1 MERSFLLEG
10 KVSRDGVE
18 NGAMDRHEST
28 PITEVEL
35 LELLVRAPRTALD
48 NAPCLVKLFTRLV
61 ELQPEPTRDRFLAAV
76 PPADKTARGAGAGV
90 EPGERPFLRCTG
102 TPISPPEALLERAL
116 LHGRGRAPRTIMI
129 ASLAKR
135 VGIAA
140 EGVADALNDA
150 SLMVSLPA
158 DSVPRGIGKWRPVF
172 QLATALGTTADEVR
186 VHALIAYADRDVWE
200 QAHLPVDEAAD
211 DLLRW
216 IAHDFVPRGPAIGA
230 QILASFLSSPEAL
243 HTAAGYLLGELPRI
257 DLSVFRPLLA
267 TLAQFDRAGR
277 LVREHPTR
285 GLVQELVRYAV
296 EVSGD
301 PSDAATGL
309 AVLFAHS
316 PNTSA
321 LPTATDLAL
330 ASTVATSVVAGRT
343 GWRYPHLRPAMLEAA
358 LHGAPGCRRAA
369 LMLEA
374 W

>member
-1 MERSFLLEG
+1 MSASSSTSMRVRLSPSTCTSVARIPLDHTAWSRSA
-10 KVSRDGVE
+10 SRA
-18 NGAMDRHEST
+18 N
-28 PITEVEL
+28 
-35 LELLVRAPRTALD
+35 
-48 NAPCLVKLFTRLV
+48 
-61 ELQPEPTRDRFLAAV
+61 
-76 PPADKTARGAGAGV
+76 
-90 EPGERPFLRCTG
+90 
-102 TPISPPEALLERAL
+102 
-116 LHGRGRAPRTIMI
+116 
-129 ASLAKR
+129 
-135 VGIAA
+135 
-140 EGVADALNDA
+140 
-150 SLMVSLPA
+150 
-158 DSVPRGIGKWRPVF
+158 
-172 QLATALGTTADEVR
+172 
-186 VHALIAYADRDVWE
+186 
-200 QAHLPVDEAAD
+200 
-211 DLLRW
+211 
-216 IAHDFVPRGPAIGA
+216 
-230 QILASFLSSPEAL
+230 EAL